1 MKRVED
7 YDVFVRAHELNLKL
21 IGLGSFKE
29 HSEIFEKAKEVCT
42 NILLNL
48 KSSKAYGEI
57 FFDSM
62 KKAQIYA
69 TWLEYYLLLLKDLK
83 VMKDEDYNEFSES
96 ITVIQKMIY
105 GILRKEKK
113 E

>member
-7 YDVFVRAHELNLKL
+7 YDVFVRAHQLNLKL
-21 IGLGSFKE
+21 IGLGDLKD
-29 HSEIFEKAKEVCT
+29 HSEIFEKAKGVCT

-57 FFDSM
+57 FFESM

-69 TWLEYYLLLLKDLK
+69 TWLEYYLLLSKDLKDLK
-83 VMKDEDYNEFSES
+83 EENYTEFSES

-105 GILRKEKK
+105 GILRKERKD
-113 E
+113 

>member
-7 YDVFVRAHELNLKL
+7 YDVFVRAHQLNLKL
-21 IGLGSFKE
+21 IGLGDLKD
-29 HSEIFEKAKEVCT
+29 HSEIFEKAKGVCT

-57 FFDSM
+57 FFESM

-69 TWLEYYLLLLKDLK
+69 TWLEYYLLLSKDLKDLK
-83 VMKDEDYNEFSES
+83 EENYNEFSES

-105 GILRKEKK
+105 GILRKERKD
-113 E
+113 

>member
-21 IGLGSFKE
+21 MRFEEEKSFPDVL
-29 HSEIFEKAKEVCT
+29 EKAKESCT
-42 NILLNL
+42 KILLNL

-57 FFDSM
+57 FFESM
-62 KKAQIYA
+62 KKAQVYA
-69 TWLEYYLLLLKDLK
+69 TWLEYYLLLLKDLNVLK
-83 VMKDEDYNEFSES
+83 QNDYDEFSES
-96 ITVIQKMIY
+96 ITIIQKMIY

-113 E
+113 D